1 MRELWNICLVILI
14 NFKLITSSFNVESV
28 QTAKARLQQLFP
40 RAIPNALPRGVS
52 TQGAFNPNGMR
63 TTIPDGM
70 AEWLA
75 VLDDSINIMLCFP
88 TIKDGP
94 SCYKSRTCKLPQLKF
109 GGKMLPFILRFCKDP
124 YKIGIHFLRFKLPWY
139 VKVKLEPL
147 IIEFKNDENDGVFSI
162 KSYTKMY
169 ARLALFGTRLA
180 SASLSIDGILR
191 YDCTKPTNDWMTRV
205 RYNLK
210 APNRK
215 YTSVFY
221 KLKIRIEV
229 KKRRWRWFS
238 LSWRC
243 IRCEDVV
250 NESGSYGE
258 GRASCAADMR
268 RYHDRRSYGGFGGQY
283 YRYLGHYRKHNNR
296 YLEHKHNRQHGRHHD
311 LVDDIRH
318 L

>member
-1 MRELWNICLVILI
+1 MRKLWTRICLVVLI
-14 NFKLITSSFNVESV
+14 NFKLVTSSFNVESV
-28 QTAKARLQQLFP
+28 QTAKAKLQELMFP
-40 RAIPNALPRGVS
+40 RASIPNQRGVVTHGVS
-52 TQGAFNPNGMR
+52 NPNGMH
-63 TTIPDGM
+63 TTIPNGM

-94 SCYKSRTCKLPQLKF
+94 NCYKSRTCRLPQLKF
-109 GGKMLPFILRFCKDP
+109 DGRMLPFILRFCKDP
-124 YKIGIHFLRFKLPWY
+124 YQIGIHFLRFKLPWY
-139 VKVKLEPL
+139 MKVKLKPL
-147 IIEFKNDENDGVFSI
+147 IVTFRNDENDGIFTI
-162 KSYTKMY
+162 KSHTKMY
-169 ARLALFGTRLA
+169 ARLILFGTRLL

-191 YDCTKPTNDWMTRV
+191 YDCTKPTNDWRKRV
-205 RYNLK
+205 LYNLK

-243 IRCEDVV
+243 MRCEDVV

-258 GRASCAADMR
+258 GPASCAADMR
-268 RYHDRRSYGGFGGQY
+268 RHHGRNSYGG
-283 YRYLGHYRKHNNR
+283 YRRHHKL
-296 YLEHKHNRQHGRHHD
+296 YLERKYSRQHGRHHEH
-311 LVDDIRH
+311 LEAIRH